1 MYLVYADM
9 TNMSRINNKYIFLFL
24 LIVSLSFFSCSRS
37 NSEKQHIENQP
48 EIKPKVISDIIYGI
62 NVDSLQVIKGKV
74 KRNQFMSDIL
84 LKYGVKYST
93 IDYLARHTKK
103 IFNVRRIRHGH
114 EYTLI
119 RNKDSLETPVWFAYQ
134 ISPANYVLYH
144 LTDSVY
150 AMLGKKPIIRK
161 QVTTKGTI
169 KNSLW
174 NAMIAQHDDPN
185 LAIKLSEIYA
195 WTIDFF
201 ELRKGNQYKAVYR
214 KVYVDG
220 NYVGLGNVE
229 AADFIQKDVHH
240 FAFYFEQNGKGDYF
254 DENGKSLE
262 RTFLKAPLKYRRIS
276 SRFSNHRWHPIL
288 KIYRPHHGVD
298 YAAAE
303 GTPVHALGDGV
314 ISKKGYQRNGAG
326 NYLKIRHNSIYT
338 TQYAHLSR
346 FARGMRAGKHVRQGQ
361 LIGYV
366 GHTGLATGPHLDFRF
381 FKYGKPVNPLAVKS
395 PSAKPVASKYR
406 PVFDSIVNHYRPLLD
421 SL

>member
-1 MYLVYADM
+1 MG
-9 TNMSRINNKYIFLFL
+9 RINNKYISLFL
-24 LIVSLSFFSCSRS
+24 LIISLSFFSCNHI
-37 NSEKQHIENQP
+37 NSEKQHRESQP
-48 EIKPKVISDIIYGI
+48 EVKPKVISDIIYGI
-62 NVDSLQVIKGKV
+62 NVDSLQVKKGKV
-74 KRNQFMSDIL
+74 KRNQFLADIL

-93 IDYLARHTKK
+93 IDYFARHTKK
-103 IFNVRRIRHGH
+103 TFNVRKIRKGH
-114 EYTLI
+114 DYI
-119 RNKDSLETPVWFAYQ
+119 VICKKDSLETPVYFVYE
-134 ISPANYVLYH
+134 ISPSNYVLYH
-144 LTDSVY
+144 LMDSVY
-150 AMLGKKPIIRK
+150 ALLGEKPIIRK
-161 QVTTKGTI
+161 QVSTTGTI
-169 KNSLW
+169 RTSLW
-174 NAMIAQHDDPN
+174 NAMTDQHDDPN

-201 ELRKGNQYKAVYR
+201 ELRKGNQYKAIYQ
-214 KVYVDG
+214 KVYVDS

-229 AADFIQKDVHH
+229 AADFIQKGQNHY
-240 FAFYFEQNGKGDYF
+240 AFYFEQNGKGDYF
-254 DENGKSLE
+254 DEEGNSLE

-303 GTPVHALGDGV
+303 GTHVYALGDGV
-314 ISKKGYQRNGAG
+314 IIKKGYQKNGAG

-346 FARGMRAGKHVRQGQ
+346 FARGMKVGKHVRQDQ

-381 FKYGKPVNPLAVKS
+381 YKYGKPVNPLTVKS
-395 PSAKPVASKYR
+395 PPARPVAPAYR
-406 PVFDSIVNHYRPLLD
+406 PAFDSVIRRYRPLLD

>member
-1 MYLVYADM
+1 MKTKYVSDKKIFFPVFLFIFSMMLVSCHHQNAKKQTTVDK
-9 TNMSRINNKYIFLFL
+9 TEVHPKLISRIL
-24 LIVSLSFFSCSRS
+24 
-37 NSEKQHIENQP
+37 
-48 EIKPKVISDIIYGI
+48 YGI
-62 NVDSLQVIKGKV
+62 NVDSLEVIKGRV
-74 KRNQFMSDIL
+74 KRNQFLSDIL
-84 LKYGVKYST
+84 LKYDVKYAT
-93 IDYLARHTKK
+93 IDYFARHTKK
-103 IFNVRRIRHGH
+103 IFNVRKIRRGH
-114 EYTLI
+114 KYTVI
-119 RNKDSLETPVWFAYQ
+119 RKTDSLKTPVWFAYE

-150 AMLGKKPIIRK
+150 AMLGKKPIVRK
-161 QVTTKGTI
+161 QVASKGTI

-174 NAMIAQHDDPN
+174 NAMIAQHDDPD

-201 ELRKGNQYKAVYR
+201 ELRKGNQYKTIYQ
-214 KVYVDG
+214 KVYVDN
-220 NYVGLGNVE
+220 NYVGLGKVE
-229 AADFIQKDVHH
+229 AADFIQRDVHH
-240 FAFYFEQNGKGDYF
+240 YAFYFEQGGKGDYF

-314 ISKKGYQRNGAG
+314 ISRKGYQRNGAG

-346 FARGMRAGKHVRQGQ
+346 FAHGMKVGKHVRQGQ

-381 FKYGKPVNPLAVKS
+381 YKYGKPINPLTVKS
-395 PSAKPVASKYR
+395 PPAKPVLKTYR
-406 PVFDSIVNHYRPLLD
+406 PAFDSIVDHYRPLLD

>member
-1 MYLVYADM
+1 MNM
-9 TNMSRINNKYIFLFL
+9 TRMNKKNISFFL
-24 LIVSLSFFSCSRS
+24 LIVSLVFFSCQRE
-37 NSEKQHIENQP
+37 NREKQPVKATHEVQH
-48 EIKPKVISDIIYGI
+48 KVISKILYGI
-62 NVDSLQVIKGKV
+62 NVDSLQVKHGKV

-84 LKYGVKYST
+84 LKYGVKYAT
-93 IDYLARHTKK
+93 IDYLARRTKK
-103 IFNVRRIRHGH
+103 TFDVRKIRRGH
-114 EYTLI
+114 EYTI
-119 RNKDSLETPVWFAYQ
+119 ISKKDSLETPVWFAYL
-134 ISPANYVLYH
+134 ISPTDYVLYH

-174 NAMIAQHDDPN
+174 NAMMAQHDDPN
-185 LAIKLSEIYA
+185 LAIKLSDIYA

-201 ELRKGNQYKAVYR
+201 ELRKGNQYKAIYQ
-214 KVYVDG
+214 KIYVDG
-220 NYVGLGNVE
+220 RYVGLGNLE
-229 AADFIQKDVHH
+229 AADFIQKNVHH
-240 FAFYFEQNGKGDYF
+240 FAFYFEQDGKGDYF
-254 DENGKSLE
+254 DENGNSLE

-298 YAAAE
+298 YVAAE

-314 ISKKGYQRNGAG
+314 ILKRGYQRNGAG
-326 NYLKIRHNSIYT
+326 NYLKIRHNSIYM

-346 FARGMRAGKHVRQGQ
+346 FARGMKAGKHVRQGQ

-381 FKYGKPVNPLAVKS
+381 YKYGKPVNPLTVKS

-406 PVFDSIVNHYRPLLD
+406 PAFDSIVNHYRPLLD

>member
-1 MYLVYADM
+1 M
-9 TNMSRINNKYIFLFL
+9 NMPRMNIKYISFFL
-24 LIVSLSFFSCSRS
+24 LVFSFTLFSCHRE
-37 NSEKQHIENQP
+37 NQEKQPEKVSQEVQP
-48 EIKPKVISDIIYGI
+48 VVISKILYGI
-62 NVDSLQVIKGKV
+62 NVDSLQVIQGKV
-74 KRNQFMSDIL
+74 RRNQFMSDIL
-84 LKYGVKYST
+84 LKYGVKYAT

-119 RNKDSLETPVWFAYQ
+119 RKKDSLETPVWFAYQ

-150 AMLGKKPIIRK
+150 AMLGKKPIIHK
-161 QVTTKGTI
+161 LVTTKGTI

-201 ELRKGNQYKAVYR
+201 ELRKGNQYKAIYQ

-229 AADFIQKDVHH
+229 AADFIQKDIHH

-254 DENGKSLE
+254 DENGVSLE

-314 ISKKGYQRNGAG
+314 ISKRGYQRNGAG

-346 FARGMRAGKHVRQGQ
+346 FARGMKVGKHVRQGQ

-381 FKYGKPVNPLAVKS
+381 YKYGKAVNPLTVKS
-395 PSAKPVASKYR
+395 PPAKPVASKYR
-406 PVFDSIVNHYRPLLD
+406 PAFDSIVSHYRPLLD

>member
-1 MYLVYADM
+1 M
-9 TNMSRINNKYIFLFL
+9 NMIRMNKKYISFFLF
-24 LIVSLSFFSCSRS
+24 IFSLVFFSCQRE
-37 NSEKQHIENQP
+37 NSEKQPGKVPQEVQRRAI
-48 EIKPKVISDIIYGI
+48 PKMLYGI
-62 NVDSLQVIKGKV
+62 NVDSLQVIQGKV

-84 LKYGVKYST
+84 LKYGVKYAT
-93 IDYLARHTKK
+93 IDYLARQTKK
-103 IFNVRRIRHGH
+103 TFDVRKIRRGH
-114 EYTLI
+114 KYTVI
-119 RNKDSLETPVWFAYQ
+119 CKKDSLETPVWFAYL
-134 ISPANYVLYH
+134 ISPADYVLYH

-150 AMLGKKPIIRK
+150 AMLGTKPIIRR
-161 QVTTKGTI
+161 QVATKGAI

-201 ELRKGNQYKAVYR
+201 ELRKGNQYKAIYQ

-220 NYVGLGNVE
+220 NYVGLGNIE
-229 AADFIQKDVHH
+229 AADFIQKDTHH
-240 FAFYFEQNGKGDYF
+240 FAFYFVQNGKGYYF
-254 DENGKSLE
+254 DENGNSLE

-298 YAAAE
+298 YVAAE
-303 GTPVHALGDGV
+303 GTPVHALGDG
-314 ISKKGYQRNGAG
+314 IILKRGYQRNGAG

-346 FARGMRAGKHVRQGQ
+346 FARGMKAGKHVRQGQ

-381 FKYGKPVNPLAVKS
+381 YKYGKPVNPLTVKS
-395 PSAKPVASKYR
+395 PSAKPVAPKYR
-406 PVFDSIVNHYRPLLD
+406 PAFDSIVNHFRPLLD

>member
-1 MYLVYADM
+1 MYLFADAI
-9 TNMSRINNKYIFLFL
+9 NMSRINNKYISLFL
-24 LIVSLSFFSCSRS
+24 LIISLSFFSCSHS
-37 NSEKQHIENQP
+37 HSEKQPESQP
-48 EIKPKVISDIIYGI
+48 EIKAKVLSKILYGI
-62 NVDSLQVIKGKV
+62 NVDSLQVIQGKV
-74 KRNQFMSDIL
+74 NRNQFLSDIL
-84 LKYGVKYST
+84 LKYGVKYAT

-103 IFNVRRIRHGH
+103 IFDVRRIRHGNK
-114 EYTLI
+114 YTLI
-119 RNKDSLETPVWFAYQ
+119 RKKDSLETPVWFAYQ

-150 AMLGKKPIIRK
+150 AMLGKKPIIRE

-201 ELRKGNQYKAVYR
+201 ELRKGNQYKAIYR

-220 NYVGLGNVE
+220 NYVGLGDVE
-229 AADFIQKDVHH
+229 AADFIQKDGHH

-298 YAAAE
+298 YVAAE

-314 ISKKGYQRNGAG
+314 ILKRGYQRNGAG
-326 NYLKIRHNSIYT
+326 NYLKIRHNSIYM

-346 FARGMRAGKHVRQGQ
+346 FARGMKAGKHVRQGQ

-381 FKYGKPVNPLAVKS
+381 YKYGKPVNPLTVKS
-395 PSAKPVASKYR
+395 PSAKPVAQKFR
-406 PVFDSIVNHYRPLLD
+406 PAFDSIVNLYRPLLD

>member
-1 MYLVYADM
+1 
-9 TNMSRINNKYIFLFL
+9 MSRINNKYISLFL
-24 LIVSLSFFSCSRS
+24 LIISFSFFSCSRS
-37 NSEKQHIENQP
+37 KSEKQHIENLSAV
-48 EIKPKVISDIIYGI
+48 KPKVIPNIIYGI
-62 NVDSLQVIKGKV
+62 NVDSLQVKKGVV
-74 KRNQFMSDIL
+74 KRNQHLSGIL
-84 LKYGVKYST
+84 LKYGVSYAT
-93 IDYLARHTKK
+93 IDYLARHTRK
-103 IFNVRRIRHGH
+103 IFDVRKIRRGNG
-114 EYTLI
+114 YTVI
-119 RNKDSLETPVWFAYQ
+119 YKKDSLEIPMWFAYQ
-134 ISPANYVLYH
+134 ISPSNYVLYH

-150 AMLGKKPIIRK
+150 ATLGKKPVIRK

-169 KNSLW
+169 KSSLW

-201 ELRKGNQYKAVYR
+201 ELRKGNQYKAIYQ
-214 KVYVDG
+214 KVYVDER
-220 NYVGLGNVE
+220 YAGLGKTE

-240 FAFYFEQNGKGDYF
+240 YAFYFEQNGKGDYF
-254 DENGKSLE
+254 DENGNSLE

-276 SRFSNHRWHPIL
+276 SRFSNRRWHPIL

-298 YAAAE
+298 YVAAE

-346 FARGMRAGKHVRQGQ
+346 YARGMRVGVHVHQGQ

-381 FKYGKPVNPLAVKS
+381 YKYGKPVNPLTVKS
-395 PSAKPVASKYR
+395 PPAKPVASKYR
-406 PVFDSIVNHYRPLLD
+406 PAFDSIVNHYRPMLD

>member
-1 MYLVYADM
+1 M
-9 TNMSRINNKYIFLFL
+9 NMNRMNKKYISFFL
-24 LIVSLSFFSCSRS
+24 LIVSLVFFSCQRE
-37 NSEKQHIENQP
+37 NSEKQPVKATHEVQH
-48 EIKPKVISDIIYGI
+48 KVFSKILYGI
-62 NVDSLQVIKGKV
+62 NVDSLQVKHGKV

-84 LKYGVKYST
+84 LKYGVKYAT
-93 IDYLARHTKK
+93 IDYLARRTKK
-103 IFNVRRIRHGH
+103 TFDVRKIRRGH
-114 EYTLI
+114 EYTI
-119 RNKDSLETPVWFAYQ
+119 ICKKDSLETPVWFAYL
-134 ISPANYVLYH
+134 ISPADYVLYH

-150 AMLGKKPIIRK
+150 AMLGKKPIVRK

-174 NAMIAQHDDPN
+174 NAMMAQHDDPN
-185 LAIKLSEIYA
+185 LAIKLSDIYA

-201 ELRKGNQYKAVYR
+201 ELRKGNQYKAIYQ
-214 KVYVDG
+214 KIYIDG
-220 NYVGLGNVE
+220 SYVGLGNLE
-229 AADFIQKDVHH
+229 AADFIQKNIHH
-240 FAFYFEQNGKGDYF
+240 FAFYFEQDGKGDYF
-254 DENGKSLE
+254 DENGNSLE

-298 YAAAE
+298 YVAAE

-314 ISKKGYQRNGAG
+314 ILKRGYQRNGAG
-326 NYLKIRHNSIYT
+326 NYLKIRHNSIYM

-346 FARGMRAGKHVRQGQ
+346 FARGMKAGKHVRQGQ

-381 FKYGKPVNPLAVKS
+381 YKYGKPVNPLTVKS

-406 PVFDSIVNHYRPLLD
+406 PAFDSIVNHYRPLLD